1 MMKIKR
7 KMPKLAS
14 VLLCFSMV
22 SSNLLPVYATE
33 AVVTE
38 TSLEEAGENGNDEP
52 ENDTVNTV
60 MLNDDVESQADSDS
74 RYEEIEVSYSQS
86 STYFVTIPKT
96 ITLGADKKAA
106 YSVKVEGDIVA
117 NKQVCV
123 VPVDGIE
130 DTEVFDFYMA
140 DQIAGSTKEDV
151 VAEVSQAKFYWNH
164 EETAAGY
171 TETDNYVIADSLSA
185 GKWKGTFQMEISM
198 RTDPA
203 HIHNYVGEVTKE
215 PTCTEKGEKTYTC
228 DCGDSYMEEIPAK
241 GHHYENGECTDC
253 GEKDPSHEHSYTETI
268 TKEPT
273 CTEKGEKTYT
283 CDCGDSYTEEIP
295 AKGHHFED
303 GECTDCGEKDPDYH
317 KHSYT
322 ETVTKEPT
330 CTEAGEKTYT
340 CDCGDS
346 YTEEIPAKGHHFV
359 DGECTDCGEKDPCS
373 ESHTDENEDDICDIC
388 GHEHQWVE
396 NKDVLEWVR
405 YNPYGRAGWTK
416 NGNTYEATFSADKT
430 DATKSASI
438 DFDIDVP
445 NDVECTYSF
454 TCPYLYKTDFMYYDS
469 AGAYLY
475 DLDNSGNTISDTRTT
490 IFSAKGAGSGNSS
503 GKISLSKGK
512 HRLSVSYHKGNKSSA
527 VSGKVRITLSTME
540 ALNHVCTGCG
550 EKRAHNYT
558 ETVIKEAICV
568 ENGEKEY
575 VCETCGYSYV
585 EEIEATGE
593 HNYVNGI
600 CTMCGKANIATTE
613 IYSISSTT
621 SRTTDSGHGHYD
633 QTSLS
638 GTYSPDIEIAE
649 NMAENEYLVLNS
661 YIGYPVIGGQ
671 GQYGESDG
679 INGSSQLQKYDEET
693 DTWKTIDTH
702 TISYNIVNNITE
714 QTGGYKDLHRGCGI
728 SRKYQLEK
736 GTYRIYGSFS
746 AHRSCASSVAHSY
759 YSYRITAYLCQ
770 IDK

>member
-38 TSLEEAGENGNDEP
+38 TSLEEAGENGNNEP

-106 YSVKVEGDIVA
+106 YSVKVEGDIIA

-228 DCGDSYMEEIPAK
+228 DCGDSYIEEIPAK
-241 GHHYENGECTDC
+241 GHHFENGECTDC
-253 GEKDPSHEHSYTETI
+253 GEKDPNHKHSYTETI

-273 CTEKGEKTYT
+273 CTEAGEKTYT

-317 KHSYT
+317 KHSYA
-322 ETVTKEPT
+322 ETITKEPT

-359 DGECTDCGEKDPCS
+359 DGECTDCGEKDP
-373 ESHTDENEDDICDIC
+373 SHTHSYIPYKFT
-388 GHEHQWVE
+388 VE
-396 NKDVLEWVR
+396 PTLVSSVKNHTATAVREWVLNSNNDDFNSYYTAIIHPGSNQSKSCRTTATFEINLPDDYEGEFDYR
-405 YNPYGRAGWTK
+405 YKYVCNPNSSAALTSRKYVITMTVNGDQVYRNYTGSISGAASNNTTIPLKAGKNTFTVQYSGYTTLSSFSTSDTSTATLTLYKCPLYDGTQYHICNECGKKEAHNFDNGVVTK
-416 NGNTYEATFSADKT
+416 EATCTEAGEKT
-430 DATKSASI
+430 YTCS
-438 DFDIDVP
+438 V
-445 NDVECTYSF
+445 CGGTYIEEI
-454 TCPYLYKTDFMYYDS
+454 P
-469 AGAYLY
+469 
-475 DLDNSGNTISDTRTT
+475 
-490 IFSAKGAGSGNSS
+490 AKG
-503 GKISLSKGK
+503 
-512 HRLSVSYHKGNKSSA
+512 
-527 VSGKVRITLSTME
+527 
-540 ALNHVCTGCG
+540 
-550 EKRAHNYT
+550 
-558 ETVIKEAICV
+558 
-568 ENGEKEY
+568 
-575 VCETCGYSYV
+575 
-585 EEIEATGE
+585 

-600 CTMCGKANIATTE
+600 CTVCGDANIKATTVFTA
-613 IYSISSTT
+613 SSST

-638 GTYSPDIEIAE
+638 GTYSPNIEIAE
-649 NMAENEYLVLNS
+649 DMTEDEYLLLDS
-661 YIGYPVIGGQ
+661 YVGYPVVDGQ

-693 DTWKTIDTH
+693 DTWKTVDTH
-702 TISYNIVNNITE
+702 SMSYNIVNNITE

>member
-96 ITLGADKKAA
+96 ITLGADKKAV

-228 DCGDSYMEEIPAK
+228 DCGDSY
-241 GHHYENGECTDC
+241 
-253 GEKDPSHEHSYTETI
+253 
-268 TKEPT
+268 
-273 CTEKGEKTYT
+273 
-283 CDCGDSYTEEIP
+283 TEEIP

-359 DGECTDCGEKDPCS
+359 DGECTDCGEKDPSHVHTYVPYELMIEPQLVSSTKGVYPTNSAKYTKWTNRGSKDGYTDFYVNSICTGGNTGSQFNATAEITLPDDYEGEYDYKYYFTYTMGCS
-373 ESHTDENEDDICDIC
+373 DKGAAVRLLLNGNLVHRYSNGQVVSAIGSANSVATIPLHAGKNTIALQAHFYNASGSTNPDPNRYNWYDVYLENITLFDGTEYHICNECGKKEKHVLEETVTRLATCTEAGEKIYTCSIC
-388 GHEHQWVE
+388 GGQ
-396 NKDVLEWVR
+396 
-405 YNPYGRAGWTK
+405 
-416 NGNTYEATFSADKT
+416 
-430 DATKSASI
+430 
-438 DFDIDVP
+438 
-445 NDVECTYSF
+445 F
-454 TCPYLYKTDFMYYDS
+454 T
-469 AGAYLY
+469 
-475 DLDNSGNTISDTRTT
+475 
-490 IFSAKGAGSGNSS
+490 
-503 GKISLSKGK
+503 
-512 HRLSVSYHKGNKSSA
+512 
-527 VSGKVRITLSTME
+527 
-540 ALNHVCTGCG
+540 
-550 EKRAHNYT
+550 
-558 ETVIKEAICV
+558 
-568 ENGEKEY
+568 
-575 VCETCGYSYV
+575 
-585 EEIEATGE
+585 EEIPATG
-593 HNYVNGI
+593 HNYVEGV
-600 CTMCGKANIATTE
+600 CDKCGDLDLKLTTTTVF
-613 IYSISSTT
+613 SASTST
-621 SRTTDSGHGHYD
+621 STTTDSGHGHYD
-633 QTSLS
+633 QAILN
-638 GTYSPDIEIAE
+638 GTYSDEIEITEDMGE
-649 NMAENEYLVLNS
+649 NDYLNLYFTVTRPNS
-661 YIGYPVIGGQ
+661 AIAAVDPV
-671 GQYGESDG
+671 S
-679 INGSSQLQKYDEET
+679 GSSMLQKYDEET
-693 DTWKTIDTH
+693 GTWKTIY
-702 TISYNIVNNITE
+702 SYSMSYSNLTDFSMRNAEGGGGNGRTE
-714 QTGGYKDLHRGCGI
+714 WI
-728 SRKYQLEK
+728 SRNFQLEK
-736 GTYRIYGSFS
+736 GKYRVYGQFTGKK
-746 AHRSCASSVAHSY
+746 SCASSVAHNY
-759 YSYRITAYLCQ
+759 WFYSIRASLCRMELNT
-770 IDK
+770 DTETP

>member
-22 SSNLLPVYATE
+22 SSNLLPAYATE

-38 TSLEEAGENGNDEP
+38 TSLEEAGENGSNEP

-60 MLNDDVESQADSDS
+60 MLNDDVESQADNDS
-74 RYEEIEVSYSQS
+74 RYEEIEVNYSQS

-96 ITLGADKKAA
+96 ITLGADKRAA

-123 VPVDGIE
+123 VPLDGIE

-164 EETAAGY
+164 EEAKAGY
-171 TETDNYVIADSLSA
+171 TETDNYVTADSLSA

-228 DCGDSYMEEIPAK
+228 DCGDSY
-241 GHHYENGECTDC
+241 
-253 GEKDPSHEHSYTETI
+253 TEA
-268 TKEPT
+268 
-273 CTEKGEKTYT
+273 
-283 CDCGDSYTEEIP
+283 IP

-322 ETVTKEPT
+322 ETITKEPT

-396 NKDVLEWVR
+396 NEDVLEWVR

-438 DFDIDVP
+438 DFDIEVP

-469 AGAYLY
+469 ASAYLY
-475 DLDNSGNTISDTRTT
+475 DLDDSGSTISETRTT
-490 IFSAKGAGSGNSS
+490 IFSAKGPGSGYSS

-527 VSGKVRITLSTME
+527 VSGTVRITLNSIE
-540 ALNHVCTGCG
+540 ALNHVCTECG
-550 EKRAHNYT
+550 EKGAHKYT
-558 ETVIKEAICV
+558 ETIVKEATCV

-575 VCETCGYSYV
+575 ICETCGYSYT
-585 EEIEATGE
+585 EEIAATGE

-649 NMAENEYLVLNS
+649 NMAGDEYLVLNS
-661 YIGYPVIGGQ
+661 YMGYPVVGGQ

-679 INGSSQLQKYDEET
+679 INGLSQLQKYDEET

-702 TISYNIVNNITE
+702 SMSYNIAKNITE
-714 QTGGYKDLHRGCGI
+714 QTGGYTDLHRGCGI

-746 AHRSCASSVAHSY
+746 AHRSCGSSVAHYY

-770 IDK
+770 IKK